1 MVSRIKYVIITSF
14 FLEDIMKQSNTGS
27 FFYRMLCGAF
37 LGISVIAPG
46 ISGSIMAV
54 MMGIYDDLINIISN
68 PFKNFKKNVTY
79 LIPMGIGAVIS
90 MVLLLK
96 ALDFLFAHYPV
107 PAYLLF
113 MSLIAGGIPTV
124 LDEVKKDVI
133 KSRYFVGTLLAF
145 VFALSI
151 GLLAKSNFAI
161 GIDTADVFSTGMRI
175 YLPVCGAVAGMM
187 SMVPGMSISMLL
199 MMFSVY
205 EPLLALANGILTPQT
220 WFTEVWYDSV
230 VIVCIFAVAFLVGMV
245 LFSNVTKLVFKKYHT
260 LGFLM
265 VIGFM
270 AGSVISI
277 FPGIPQGLLTWVLTI
292 VAVVIGLGISYLF
305 KVLGQKFRA

>member
-1 MVSRIKYVIITSF
+1 
-14 FLEDIMKQSNTGS
+14 MKQNSANN

-54 MMGIYDDLINIISN
+54 MMGIYDDLIQIISN
-68 PFKNFKKNVTY
+68 PFKEFKKNVTY
-79 LIPMGIGAVIS
+79 LLPMGIGALIS

-124 LDEVKKDVI
+124 VDEIRQDAVKAKH
-133 KSRYFVGTLLAF
+133 FVGTFLAF
-145 VFALSI
+145 AFALSI
-151 GLLAKSNFAI
+151 GLLAKSDFAI
-161 GIDTADVFSTGMRI
+161 GIDTTDATSTAMRI
-175 YLPVCGAVAGMM
+175 YLPICGGIAGMM

-205 EPLLALANGILTPQT
+205 EPLLALATGILTPSG
-220 WFTEVWYDSV
+220 WFTAPWYQSV
-230 VIVCIFAVAFLVGMV
+230 LIVATVAVAFLVGMV
-245 LFSNVTKLVFKKYHT
+245 LFSNITKVVFKKHHT
-260 LGFLM
+260 LGFMM
-265 VIGFM
+265 VLGFM

-277 FPGIPQGLLTWVLTI
+277 FPGLPQGFTNWALSL
-292 VAVVIGLGISYLF
+292 VAIAVGLSISYLF
-305 KVLGQKFRA
+305 KILGKKFNM